1 MSIEVTCKSCQATF
15 NVAAERAGQR
25 SRCPQ
30 CRSPV
35 HVPEEQRSLLPQSA
49 SQLRARRPR
58 SGSQPALAKPR
69 SGSQP
74 SLAKQRSGSQPAL
87 ARPRSGSQPSLAK
100 QRSGSQPSLAKR
112 RSGTIHTEESRPV
125 WPALAVVFACSV
137 LASLV
142 ILLLHELGG

>member
-15 NVAAERAGQR
+15 NVSAERAGKR

-35 HVPEEQRSLLPQSA
+35 RGPEEARSLLPQSA
-49 SQLRARRPR
+49 SSVRARRSR
-58 SGSQPALAKPR
+58 SGSQPSLPKPR

-74 SLAKQRSGSQPAL
+74 SSAKD
-87 ARPRSGSQPSLAK
+87 
-100 QRSGSQPSLAKR
+100 RSGSQPSLAKR
-112 RSGTIHTEESRPV
+112 RSGVIRTEESRPV
-125 WPALAVVFACSV
+125 WPALAAVFACSV